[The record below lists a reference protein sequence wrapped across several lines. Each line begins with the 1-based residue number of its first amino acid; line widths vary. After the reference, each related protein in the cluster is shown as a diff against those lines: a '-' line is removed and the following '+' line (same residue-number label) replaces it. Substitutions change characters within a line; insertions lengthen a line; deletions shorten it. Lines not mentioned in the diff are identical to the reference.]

1 MSVELPD
8 SYESIYQR
16 AMAQMATG
24 NTSEAIESLKRI
36 INRLCRLR
44 PETLK
49 RKANL
54 QDTLDAASEAA
65 FEFLRWE
72 RQYDQAISVAE
83 SVLERLSD
91 PDMMRRRIASL
102 TIEKGEVEEGLS
114 RMREMAEANQDFD
127 SWAELGAEYRV
138 LKQYDQAE
146 QCYRSALRQATSNQD
161 AATVNVALFSVY
173 RDAGRVEDALDAWDM
188 AVVLNPELADSVFQT
203 SSWLIRRGDL
213 DLARKYLDRERRPI
227 RRSFGEGLLEWQ
239 KGNEDTA
246 RRTWQSILDTDGE
259 IEDADLTAWV
269 EAALRLGEPE
279 RADERL
285 TQLASSNQSIPADM
299 ITLQGIAKLMLDQV
313 QEATERFERVIA
325 RLRRAWPSRNN
336 IPADR
341 WSLLTSIVPDKERQ
355 ESVKGYFDT
364 GESND

>member
-16 AMAQMATG
+16 AMVQMATG
-24 NTSEAIESLKRI
+24 NTSEAIESLQRI
-36 INRLCRLR
+36 LNRLCRLR

-72 RQYDQAISVAE
+72 QRYDQAISVAE
-83 SVLERLSD
+83 SVLERLSN
-91 PDMMRRRIASL
+91 PNRMRRRIASL

-114 RMREMAEANQDFD
+114 RMRAIAEANQDFD
-127 SWAELGAEYRV
+127 SWTDLGAEYRV
-138 LKQYDQAE
+138 LKQYTQAE
-146 QCYRSALRQATSNQD
+146 QCYRSALRQAKSNQD
-161 AATVNVALFSVY
+161 AAMANVALFSVY
-173 RDAGRVEDALDAWDM
+173 QDANRVDDALDAWDM
-188 AVVLNPELADSVFQT
+188 AVVLNPELADGVFQT
-203 SSWLIRRGDL
+203 YGWLIRRGDL
-213 DLARKYLDRERRPI
+213 DLAQKYLDRERRPI
-227 RRSFGEGLLEWQ
+227 RRRFYEGLLDWQ

-246 RRTWQSILDTDGE
+246 RRAWQGILDTDGE

-269 EAALRLGEPE
+269 EAALRLDEPA
-279 RADERL
+279 RADDRL
-285 TQLASSNQSIPADM
+285 TQLASSNQAIPAGL
-299 ITLQGIAKLMLDQV
+299 ITMHGIAKLMLGQV
-313 QEATERFERVIA
+313 QEATEQLELVVA
-325 RLRRAWPSRNN
+325 RLRHAWPSRNK

-341 WSLLTSIVPDKERQ
+341 WSLLTSLISDRERQ

-364 GESND
+364 AER